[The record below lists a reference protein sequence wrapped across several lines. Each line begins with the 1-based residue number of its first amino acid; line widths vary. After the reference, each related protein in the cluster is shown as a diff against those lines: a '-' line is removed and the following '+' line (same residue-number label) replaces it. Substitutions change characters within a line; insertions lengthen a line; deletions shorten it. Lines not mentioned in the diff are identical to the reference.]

1 MLADL
6 EAHIKL
12 IKTIT
17 DNATAALLMM
27 NKSGFCTFMNPAAE
41 QMFGY
46 SFEEISAKPL
56 HYMIHHHR
64 PDGSDYPLEECP
76 LDRALPQNF
85 EMRAHK
91 DLFFRKDG
99 SSFPVLCAASP
110 IFENGEPV
118 STVIEVRD
126 ITEQQKYEA
135 EIQQLLKN
143 KDEFLSIAS
152 HELKTPLTSAKA
164 YLQVA
169 ITKLKEDFPIHLIA
183 NSLKQVDRLQRLI
196 ADLLDVS
203 KINSGQLPYNLSDLN
218 FSELLKSS
226 IANLQQTISTHQLHI
241 RRNDV
246 VTVNGDPSRLEQV
259 IDNLI
264 LNAVKYSPDADEV
277 IIDSYVD
284 DNNLVVS
291 IQDFGIGIEQQ
302 NLNKIFDR
310 YYRVDNTAAKY
321 QGLGLGLYISS
332 EIVKRHNGSFWIES
346 EPGKGS
352 TFFFLIPLP
361 DAEVYGIPETDHQ
374 TFYVDRKISIQLNVE
389 DQYLSVDWK
398 GYQNLQTVQH
408 GCMIM
413 LDLLSKNKISK
424 VLNDNTHVKGNWSEA
439 ADWGNDF
446 WFPAMQ
452 AAGLRYF
459 AWIYSPSTFAQLA
472 AHKSIDLMIDRI
484 TAQFFTDVPEATN
497 WLVKQ
502 V

>member
-196 ADLLDVS
+196 ADILDVS

-226 IANLQQTISTHQLHI
+226 IANLQQTI
-241 RRNDV
+241 
-246 VTVNGDPSRLEQV
+246 
-259 IDNLI
+259 
-264 LNAVKYSPDADEV
+264 
-277 IIDSYVD
+277 
-284 DNNLVVS
+284 
-291 IQDFGIGIEQQ
+291 
-302 NLNKIFDR
+302 
-310 YYRVDNTAAKY
+310 
-321 QGLGLGLYISS
+321 
-332 EIVKRHNGSFWIES
+332 
-346 EPGKGS
+346 
-352 TFFFLIPLP
+352 
-361 DAEVYGIPETDHQ
+361 
-374 TFYVDRKISIQLNVE
+374 
-389 DQYLSVDWK
+389 
-398 GYQNLQTVQH
+398 
-408 GCMIM
+408 
-413 LDLLSKNKISK
+413 
-424 VLNDNTHVKGNWSEA
+424 
-439 ADWGNDF
+439 
-446 WFPAMQ
+446 
-452 AAGLRYF
+452 
-459 AWIYSPSTFAQLA
+459 
-472 AHKSIDLMIDRI
+472 
-484 TAQFFTDVPEATN
+484 
-497 WLVKQ
+497 
-502 V
+502 